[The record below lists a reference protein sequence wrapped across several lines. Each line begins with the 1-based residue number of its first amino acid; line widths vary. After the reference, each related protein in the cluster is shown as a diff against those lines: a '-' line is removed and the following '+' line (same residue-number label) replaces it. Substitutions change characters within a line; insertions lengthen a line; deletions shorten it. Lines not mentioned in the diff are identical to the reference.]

1 MNADNL
7 VYVEGIVAARTAK
20 AIQYRVGRGAA
31 AVGVWVPL
39 SILNSMTTAR
49 NVGDEGWFV
58 VPRWFA
64 VKQKITRFAV

>member
-58 VPRWFA
+58 VPRRFA
-64 VKQKITRFAV
+64 ERKQITRFAV